1 MGFCIFDRSGNV
13 LTRHH
18 GIRMKARSVLPY
30 TEIIMEVLLS
40 REELSDGVDR
50 LAALVQNDRGDQPL
64 VLVGVLTGSIML
76 VADLLRRLDGSI
88 EVGMVS
94 ASSYRG
100 VETTPGKLN
109 LHLDLLPDVSQKHV
123 LLVDDIFDTGRTMS
137 ALVEAIYAR
146 GAVSVKSL
154 VLLRKKSRAEVVMNP
169 DYVGFDIPNVFVVG
183 YGLDHN
189 GAWRNL
195 PQICLMDLPVIF

>member
-1 MGFCIFDRSGNV
+1 
-13 LTRHH
+13 
-18 GIRMKARSVLPY
+18 
-30 TEIIMEVLLS
+30 MEVLLS
-40 REELSDGVDR
+40 RKELSDGVDR
-50 LAALVQNDRGDQPL
+50 LAALAANDRGDQPL

-76 VADLLRRLDGSI
+76 VADLLRRLNGLI

-195 PQICLMDLPVIF
+195 PQICLMDSPVIF

>member
-1 MGFCIFDRSGNV
+1 MRRHDI
-13 LTRHH
+13 LIKTRF
-18 GIRMKARSVLPY
+18 GLLC

-40 REELSDGVDR
+40 REELSEGIDR
-50 LAALVQNDRGDQPL
+50 LAHLVEGERGEQRL

-76 VADLLRRLDGSI
+76 VADLLRRLDGFI

-100 VETTPGKLN
+100 LRTTPGKLD

-123 LLVDDIFDTGRTMS
+123 LLVDDIFDTGRTMT

-146 GAVSVKSL
+146 GAASVKSL
-154 VLLRKKSRAEVVMNP
+154 VLLRKTSRTEVVMQP
-169 DYVGFDIPNVFVVG
+169 DYVGFDIPDVFVVG

-195 PQICLMDLPVIF
+195 PEICLIDVPVGP

>member
-1 MGFCIFDRSGNV
+1 
-13 LTRHH
+13 
-18 GIRMKARSVLPY
+18 
-30 TEIIMEVLLS
+30 MEVLLS

-100 VETTPGKLN
+100 VETTPGQLN
-109 LHLDLLPDVSQKHV
+109 LH

-195 PQICLMDLPVIF
+195 PQICLMD

>member
-1 MGFCIFDRSGNV
+1 
-13 LTRHH
+13 
-18 GIRMKARSVLPY
+18 
-30 TEIIMEVLLS
+30 MEVLLS
-40 REELSDGVDR
+40 REELSEGVDR
-50 LAALVQNDRGDQPL
+50 LAALVQNDHGTQSL

-100 VETTPGKLN
+100 VETTPGELD

-123 LLVDDIFDTGRTMS
+123 LLVDDIFDTGRTMA
-137 ALVEAIYAR
+137 ALVEAIYSR
-146 GAVSVKSL
+146 GATSVKSL
-154 VLLRKKSRAEVVMNP
+154 VLLRKKSRVEVVMNP
-169 DYVGFDIPNVFVVG
+169 DYVGFDIPDVFVVG

-195 PQICLMDLPVIF
+195 PQICLMDSPASF

>member
-1 MGFCIFDRSGNV
+1 
-13 LTRHH
+13 
-18 GIRMKARSVLPY
+18 
-30 TEIIMEVLLS
+30 MEVLLS
-40 REELSDGVDR
+40 RKELSDGVDR

-100 VETTPGKLN
+100 VATTPGKLN

-189 GAWRNL
+189 GAFRNL
-195 PQICLMDLPVIF
+195 PQVCLMDSSAIF

>member
-1 MGFCIFDRSGNV
+1 
-13 LTRHH
+13 
-18 GIRMKARSVLPY
+18 
-30 TEIIMEVLLS
+30 MEVLLS
-40 REELSDGVDR
+40 REELSEGIDR
-50 LAALVQNDRGDQPL
+50 LAHLVENERGEQRL

-76 VADLLRRLDGSI
+76 VADLLRRLDGFI

-100 VETTPGKLN
+100 LKTTPGKLD

-123 LLVDDIFDTGRTMS
+123 LLVDDIFDTGRTMT
-137 ALVEAIYAR
+137 ALVEAIYTR
-146 GAVSVKSL
+146 GAASVKSL
-154 VLLRKKSRAEVVMNP
+154 VLLRKKGRTEVVMQP
-169 DYVGFDIPNVFVVG
+169 DYVGFDIPDVFVVG

-195 PQICLMDLPVIF
+195 PEICLIDVPVGS

>member
-1 MGFCIFDRSGNV
+1 MQ
-13 LTRHH
+13 
-18 GIRMKARSVLPY
+18 
-30 TEIIMEVLLS
+30 VLLS
-40 REELSDGVDR
+40 REELSEGVDR
-50 LAALVQNDRGDQPL
+50 LAALVQNDRGTQSL

-76 VADLLRRLDGSI
+76 VADLLRRLNGSI

-100 VETTPGKLN
+100 VETTPGKLD

-123 LLVDDIFDTGRTMS
+123 LLVDDIFDTGRTMA
-137 ALVEAIYAR
+137 ALVEAICSR
-146 GAVSVKSL
+146 GAASVKSL
-154 VLLRKKSRAEVVMNP
+154 VLLRKKSRVEVVMNP

-195 PQICLMDLPVIF
+195 PHICLMDPPASF

>member
-1 MGFCIFDRSGNV
+1 
-13 LTRHH
+13 
-18 GIRMKARSVLPY
+18 MKARSVLPY

-40 REELSDGVDR
+40 REELSEGIDR
-50 LAALVQNDRGDQPL
+50 LARLVEDDRGEQRL

-76 VADLLRRLDGSI
+76 VADLLRRLDGFI
-88 EVGMVS
+88 EVGMVA

-100 VETTPGKLN
+100 LETTPGKLD

-123 LLVDDIFDTGRTMS
+123 LLVDDIFDTGRTMT

-146 GAVSVKSL
+146 GATSVKSL
-154 VLLRKKSRAEVVMNP
+154 VLLRKTSRTEVVMQP
-169 DYVGFDIPNVFVVG
+169 DYVGFNIPDVFVVG

-195 PQICLMDLPVIF
+195 PEICLIDVSVGS

>member
-1 MGFCIFDRSGNV
+1 
-13 LTRHH
+13 
-18 GIRMKARSVLPY
+18 MKARSVLPY

-40 REELSDGVDR
+40 REELSEGIDR
-50 LAALVQNDRGDQPL
+50 LARLVEDDRGEQRL

-76 VADLLRRLDGSI
+76 VADLLRRLDGFI
-88 EVGMVS
+88 EVGMVA

-100 VETTPGKLN
+100 LETTPGKLD
-109 LHLDLLPDVSQKHV
+109 LHLDLLPDV
-123 LLVDDIFDTGRTMS
+123 LLVDDIFDTGRTMT

-146 GAVSVKSL
+146 GAASVKSL
-154 VLLRKKSRAEVVMNP
+154 VLLRKTSRTEVVMQP
-169 DYVGFDIPNVFVVG
+169 DYVGFNIPDVFVVG

-195 PQICLMDLPVIF
+195 PEICLIDVSVGS

>member
-1 MGFCIFDRSGNV
+1 MK
-13 LTRHH
+13 TRF
-18 GIRMKARSVLPY
+18 GLLC

-40 REELSDGVDR
+40 REELSEGIDR
-50 LAALVQNDRGDQPL
+50 LAHLVDGGRGEQRL

-76 VADLLRRLDGSI
+76 VADLLRRLDGFI

-100 VETTPGKLN
+100 LGTTPGKLD

-123 LLVDDIFDTGRTMS
+123 LLVDDIFDTGRTMT

-146 GAVSVKSL
+146 GAASVKSL
-154 VLLRKKSRAEVVMNP
+154 VLPAKKE
-169 DYVGFDIPNVFVVG
+169 
-183 YGLDHN
+183 
-189 GAWRNL
+189 
-195 PQICLMDLPVIF
+195 

>member
-1 MGFCIFDRSGNV
+1 
-13 LTRHH
+13 
-18 GIRMKARSVLPY
+18 
-30 TEIIMEVLLS
+30 MEVLLS
-40 REELSDGVDR
+40 REDLSDGVDR

-100 VETTPGKLN
+100 VATTPGKLN

-189 GAWRNL
+189 GAFRNL
-195 PQICLMDLPVIF
+195 PQVCLMDSSAIF

>member
-1 MGFCIFDRSGNV
+1 
-13 LTRHH
+13 
-18 GIRMKARSVLPY
+18 
-30 TEIIMEVLLS
+30 
-40 REELSDGVDR
+40 
-50 LAALVQNDRGDQPL
+50 
-64 VLVGVLTGSIML
+64 
-76 VADLLRRLDGSI
+76 
-88 EVGMVS
+88 MVS

-154 VLLRKKSRAEVVMNP
+154 VLLRKKSRAEEVMNP

-195 PQICLMDLPVIF
+195 PQICLMDSPVIF

>member
-1 MGFCIFDRSGNV
+1 
-13 LTRHH
+13 
-18 GIRMKARSVLPY
+18 
-30 TEIIMEVLLS
+30 MEVLLS
-40 REELSDGVDR
+40 RKELSDGVDR

-195 PQICLMDLPVIF
+195 PQICLMDLPVIFCRSGAARRHSRCRLPARRASDSRAARTRASAN